1 MTLLAPPRRLVTC
14 SPRWATPRNPE
25 RQTHGGRVAKAAQVL
40 GWSFMPWQQQ
50 VSDVANEI
58 DPATGHRFYRTVV
71 LSVMRQ
77 QGKTT
82 LTLPTWV
89 ERCASWPDVSVAWT
103 MQTGTDAREKWLE
116 EHVPKLLESPLAS
129 QVSVRK
135 QNGSEHVKFSNG
147 SIQRLMAS
155 GKSSGHGKVVD
166 LGMIDEAMAQPDDRL
181 HQALRPAMKTRYRD
195 IVLPDGSVRKLP
207 GAQLWII
214 STVGPAGESEWFH
227 SWMDA
232 GRQAVDDGTCERD
245 RIAYFEWSAPED
257 ADPFDPAVWWAS
269 MPALG
274 YTIDEETVRLELAEA
289 MKMPDGLA
297 SFQRQGLNIRGK
309 ARRDPPIPLSLWDR
323 CVAPDVE
330 RGVSGLVFA
339 VDVSP
344 EQASASIGVAWRR
357 PDGVPQVQLV
367 ERREGVG
374 WLAGRVSELR
384 DRWGGVWLLDP
395 RGASGS
401 QDADWPGV
409 RVKPGEAR
417 RSCAELEASVR
428 EGTVGHYAQP
438 ELRAALEG
446 AVKRPSEEGGWFWA
460 RNSTVVD
467 ISPLVAVTLAL
478 GGVLSGVQAV
488 SDPLGSLW

>member
-1 MTLLAPPRRLVTC
+1 MTLLAPERSATC
-14 SPRWATPRNPE
+14 LPRWATPRNPG
-25 RQTHGGRVAKAAQVL
+25 RATHGGRVSKAAAML
-40 GWSFMPWQQQ
+40 GSSFMPWQQQ

-89 ERCASWPDVSVAWT
+89 ERCASWPGVSVAWT

-116 EHVPKLLESPLAS
+116 EHVPALQASPLAS
-129 QVSVRK
+129 SITVRK
-135 QNGSEHVKFSNG
+135 QNGSEHVRFSNG
-147 SIQRLMAS
+147 SLQRLMAS
-155 GKSSGHGKVVD
+155 GKSSGHGKVID

-195 IVLPDGSVRKLP
+195 VVLPDGRVQKLP

-232 GRQAVDDGTCERD
+232 GRAAVEQGTCEQD

-274 YTIDEETVRLELAEA
+274 HTIDEETVRLELAEA

-309 ARRDPPIPLSLWDR
+309 ARRDPPIPLALWDD
-323 CVAPDVE
+323 CCAPGVE
-330 RGVSGLVFA
+330 RGTAGLVFA

-344 EQASASIGVAWRR
+344 GQQSASVAVCWRR
-357 PDGVPQVQLV
+357 PDGVPQIQVV
-367 ERREGVG
+367 AHGDGVG
-374 WLAGRVSELR
+374 WLPGLVSELR
-384 DRWGGVWLLDP
+384 ARWGGVWLLDP
-395 RGASGS
+395 RGASAS
-401 QDADWPGV
+401 QAADWPGLT
-409 RVKPGEAR
+409 RSPAEAKQA
-417 RSCAELEASVR
+417 CAELEASVR
-428 EGTVGHYAQP
+428 EGLLGHYGQP

-446 AVKRPSEEGGWFWA
+446 AVKKPSEDGGWSWA
-460 RNSTVVD
+460 RRSTVVD
-467 ISPLVAVTLAL
+467 ISPLVAATLAL
-478 GGVLSGVQAV
+478 GGVLSGVQQV
-488 SDPLGSLW
+488 SDPLGSFW

>member
-1 MTLLAPPRRLVTC
+1 MTLLAPGRSATC
-14 SPRWATPRNPE
+14 SPRWATPRNPD
-25 RQTHGGRVAKAAQVL
+25 RVTHGGRVAKAASVL

-58 DPATGHRFYRTVV
+58 DPVTGHRFYRTVV

-89 ERCASWPDVSVAWT
+89 ERCASWPGVSVAWT

-116 EHVPKLLESPLAS
+116 EHVPALQDSPLAS
-129 QVSVRK
+129 SITVRK
-135 QNGSEHVKFSNG
+135 QNGSEHVRFSNG

-155 GKSSGHGKVVD
+155 GKSSGHGKVID

-195 IVLPDGSVRKLP
+195 LEMPDGSVRKLP

-232 GRQAVDDGTCERD
+232 GRAAVEQGTCEQD

-257 ADPFDPAVWWAS
+257 ADPFDPEVWWAS

-274 YTIDEETVRLELAEA
+274 HTIDEETVRLELAEA

-309 ARRDPPIPLSLWDR
+309 ARRDPPIPLALWDD
-323 CVAPDVE
+323 CCAPGVE
-330 RGVSGLVFA
+330 RGTAGLVFA

-344 EQASASIGVAWRR
+344 GQQSASVAVCWRR
-357 PDGVPQVQLV
+357 PDGVPQIQVV
-367 ERREGVG
+367 AHGDGVG
-374 WLAGRVSELR
+374 WLPGLVSELR
-384 DRWGGVWLLDP
+384 ARWGGVWLLDP
-395 RGASGS
+395 RGASAS
-401 QDADWPGV
+401 QAADWPGLT
-409 RVKPGEAR
+409 RSPAEAKQA
-417 RSCAELEASVR
+417 CAELEASVR
-428 EGTVGHYAQP
+428 EGLLGHYGQP

-446 AVKRPSEEGGWFWA
+446 AVKKPSEDGGWSWA
-460 RNSTVVD
+460 RRSTVVD
-467 ISPLVAVTLAL
+467 ISPLVAATLAL
-478 GGVLSGVQAV
+478 GGVLSGVQQV
-488 SDPLGSLW
+488 SDPLGSFW

>member
-1 MTLLAPPRRLVTC
+1 M
-14 SPRWATPRNPE
+14 
-25 RQTHGGRVAKAAQVL
+25 L

-58 DPATGHRFYRTVV
+58 DPETGHRFYRTVV

-89 ERCASWPDVSVAWT
+89 ERCASWPGVSVAWT

-116 EHVPKLLESPLAS
+116 EHVPALLDSPLKRE
-129 QVSVRK
+129 VTVRK

-155 GKSSGHGKVVD
+155 GKSSGHGKVID

-195 IVLPDGSVRKLP
+195 LVQPDGSVRKLP

-214 STVGPAGESEWFH
+214 STVGPVGEAEWFH

-232 GRQAVDDGTCERD
+232 GRAAVEQGTCEQD

-257 ADPFDPAVWWAS
+257 ADPFDPAVWRSS

-274 YTIDEETVRLELAEA
+274 HTIDEETVRLELVEA
-289 MKMPDGLA
+289 LKMPDGLA

-309 ARRDPPIPLSLWDR
+309 ARRDPPIPLVLWDG
-323 CVAPDVE
+323 CLAAGVE
-330 RGVSGLVFA
+330 RSTDGLVFA

-344 EQASASIGVAWRR
+344 EQRSAAIAVCWRR
-357 PDGVPQVQLV
+357 PDGLPQVQV
-367 ERREGVG
+367 VDHADGVG
-374 WLAGRVSELR
+374 WLPGRVSELR
-384 DRWGGVWLLDP
+384 ARWGGVWLLDP

-401 QDADWPGV
+401 QAADWPGLT
-409 RVKPGEAR
+409 RTPSEAKQA
-417 RSCAELEASVR
+417 CAELEAAVR
-428 EGTVGHYAQP
+428 EGTLGHYGQP
-438 ELRAALEG
+438 VLRAALEG
-446 AVKRPSEEGGWFWA
+446 AVKKPSEDGGWSWA
-460 RNSTVVD
+460 RRSTAVD
-467 ISPLVAVTLAL
+467 ISPLVAATLAL
-478 GGVLSGVQAV
+478 GGVVAGLQQVC
-488 SDPLGSLW
+488 DPLRSFW

>member
-1 MTLLAPPRRLVTC
+1 M
-14 SPRWATPRNPE
+14 
-25 RQTHGGRVAKAAQVL
+25 AKAAQVL

-89 ERCASWPDVSVAWT
+89 ERCASWPEVSVAWT

-116 EHVPKLLESPLAS
+116 EHVPKLLDSPLAS
-129 QVSVRK
+129 QVTVRK

-195 IVLPDGSVRKLP
+195 IVMPDGSVRKLP

-232 GRQAVDDGTCERD
+232 GRQAVDDGSCERD

-274 YTIDEETVRLELAEA
+274 HTVDEETVRLELAEA

-309 ARRDPPIPLSLWDR
+309 ARRDPPIPLSLWDQ
-323 CVAPDVE
+323 CAASDVE
-330 RGVSGLVFA
+330 RGTAGLVFA

-357 PDGVPQVQLV
+357 PDGLPQVQLV
-367 ERREGVG
+367 ERGDGVG
-374 WLAGRVSELR
+374 WLPGRVSELR
-384 DRWGGVWLLDP
+384 AKWGGTWLLDP
-395 RGASGS
+395 RGAAGS
-401 QDADWPGV
+401 QAADWPGLEI
-409 RVKPGEAR
+409 KSGDAR
-417 RSCAELEASVR
+417 RSCAELEAAVR
-428 EGTVGHYAQP
+428 EGAIGHYAQP
-438 ELRAALEG
+438 ELRTALEG
-446 AVKRPSEEGGWFWA
+446 AVKRPSQEGGWYWA

-478 GGVLSGVQAV
+478 GGVLSGVQESRA
-488 SDPLGSLW
+488 PNLW

>member
-1 MTLLAPPRRLVTC
+1 MTLLAPPQRLATC
-14 SPRWATPRNPE
+14 SPRWATQRNPE
-25 RQTHGGRVAKAAQVL
+25 RQTHGGRVAKAAALL
-40 GWSFMPWQQQ
+40 GWSFMPWQQL

-58 DPATGHRFYRTVV
+58 DPVTGHRFYRTVV

-89 ERCASWPDVSVAWT
+89 ERCASWPGVSVAWT

-116 EHVPKLLESPLAS
+116 EHVPALLDSPLAS
-129 QVSVRK
+129 QVRVRK

-195 IVLPDGSVRKLP
+195 LTMPDGSVRKLP

-257 ADPFDPAVWWAS
+257 ADPFDPAVWWRS

-274 YTIDEETVRLELAEA
+274 HTVDEETVRLELAEA

-309 ARRDPPIPLSLWDR
+309 ARRDPPIPLQMWDA
-323 CVAPDVE
+323 CIADGVE
-330 RGVSGLVFA
+330 RPTSGLVFA

-344 EQASASIGVAWRR
+344 EQASASIAVGWRR
-357 PDGVPQVQLV
+357 PDGVPQVQV
-367 ERREGVG
+367 VQCEPGVG
-374 WLAGRVSELR
+374 WLPARVSELR
-384 DRWGGVWLLDP
+384 AKWGGCWLLYP
-395 RGASGS
+395 KGASAS
-401 QDADWPGV
+401 QVADWPGELLSSAEE
-409 RVKPGEAR
+409 KQA
-417 RSCAELEASVR
+417 CAELDAAVR
-428 EGTVGHYAQP
+428 TGAVGHYGQP

-446 AVKRPSEEGGWFWA
+446 AVKRPSEDGGWYWA
-460 RNSTVVD
+460 RRSTVVD
-467 ISPLVAVTLAL
+467 ISPLVAATRAL
-478 GGVLSGVQAV
+478 GGVLSGRAFGRV
-488 SDPLGSLW
+488 PSLW